1 MKNIL
6 ILAAVLTLGT
16 ASAQTGN
23 VFDRYEVEA
32 VTNSVSLVNGASI
45 SGYTTLSGQ
54 KYLGQSDGLRFYATV
69 STTIA
74 GTLADRNSVGAAVFG
89 AEILAKQNDFSVF
102 AGVSNYRQL
111 GSLESFRNT
120 QATAWR
126 VGVRYGN
133 GLVR

>member
-32 VTNSVSLVNGASI
+32 VTTGVNLVNGASVT
-45 SGYTTLSGQ
+45 GYTTLSGQ
-54 KYLGQSDGLRFYATV
+54 KYLGQSDGVRFYGTV
-69 STTIA
+69 SVGA
-74 GTLADRNSVGAAVFG
+74 LGTLADRNSYGAAVFG
-89 AEILAKQNDFSVF
+89 AELLAKQNDFAVF
-102 AGVSNYRQL
+102 AGVNNYRQL
-111 GSLESFRNT
+111 GTVESFRFNET
-120 QATAWR
+120 TTWR
-126 VGVRYGN
+126 VGIRYGN